1 MNTKIAIH
9 VFAALQGLE
18 KSFDAIKAQVQQ
30 GNPEHEKISAV
41 LPKQQE
47 ILIDMRR
54 TANLLQLHLAKKDW
68 SEAVRSLK
76 IFYGLNQLV
85 RPDILQAFAVISAK
99 SFQQTTQVSQ
109 APVVKEPVY
118 H

>member
-9 VFAALQGLE
+9 VFGALQGLE
-18 KSFDAIKAQVQQ
+18 KSFETIKSQAHEL
-30 GNPEHEKISAV
+30 GSEHEEIRAL
-41 LPKQQE
+41 LPKQEE

-85 RPDILQAFAVISAK
+85 RTDILKAFATVSAK
-99 SFQQTTQVSQ
+99 SVQQTSTVSQ
-109 APVVKEPVY
+109 APVVKETVY